1 MSEPYIFA
9 IKPQIHPSPLFVSI
23 ILNRMS
29 IMKEIDYSKWDAAD
43 GFLLTIIESI

>member
-1 MSEPYIFA
+1 MLVTFFRKKIITCIFMSEPYIFA

-29 IMKEIDYSKWDAAD
+29 IMNEIDYSK
-43 GFLLTIIESI
+43 